1 MTKHIPK
8 TELLYKK
15 SKPIDH
21 LSVGKGI
28 TLMVN
33 EQSDAA
39 MAVKNVSNSIKLAI
53 NQIYER
59 LVNNNKGRLIYTG
72 AGTSGRIGVQD
83 GVELSPTFN
92 WPDSR
97 LDYIIAG
104 GHKAILK
111 AVENAEDDIL
121 QQKMVLKK

>member
-1 MTKHIPK
+1 MNEHISK

-28 TLMVN
+28 ALMVK
-33 EQSDAA
+33 EQKDAA
-39 MAVKNVSNSIKLAI
+39 MAVKNVTDSLELAI
-53 NQIYER
+53 TQIYER
-59 LVNNNKGRLIYTG
+59 LMLHNKGRLIYAG

-83 GVELSPTFN
+83 GVELLPTFN

-104 GHKAILK
+104 G
-111 AVENAEDDIL
+111 
-121 QQKMVLKK
+121 